1 MDRQAIRKIAGDSLA
16 LVFGRSIGP
25 GENPTRDEEPKWDSL
40 KHVEIV
46 FSLEDAFKVRFDDE
60 ELTALD
66 SLDAIVS
73 RLEQHLQHRY

>member
-1 MDRQAIRKIAGDSLA
+1 MG
-16 LVFGRSIGP
+16 LV
-25 GENPTRDEEPKWDSL
+25 